1 METEEG
7 TAAEVEVQE
16 MSVLDALKDVLK
28 RALIHGGLKRGLRE
42 VAKAL
47 DSRTAKLCCLAKDC
61 DNPEY
66 TKLVRALC
74 EEGGVNLVMV
84 DTGKQ
89 LGEWCGLCKTDEEG
103 ETTKVVG
110 CSCSVV
116 TNLGEDTHAFNCLM
130 ELLWYMYRAPA
141 TSYRAAR
148 VPCSAPEWSL

>member
-1 METEEG
+1 MDNSKLSIRY
-7 TAAEVEVQE
+7 
-16 MSVLDALKDVLK
+16 MSPNRNRAYALP
-28 RALIHGGLKRGLRE
+28 H
-42 VAKAL
+42 
-47 DSRTAKLCCLAKDC
+47 SKLCYHLYGPVHIGSVQCSQKR
-61 DNPEY
+61 
-66 TKLVRALC
+66 TKSREILRSQSSRARRLEIC
-74 EEGGVNLVMV
+74 FYSASE
-84 DTGKQ
+84 K

-103 ETTKVVG
+103 ETTKAVG